1 MQISGPVCFLLSPA
15 ASYITGVTIMV
26 DGGWG
31 NYRTPYEVPDHST
44 WPMELHTD
52 FPLPNN
58 DKDGEPSLKS
68 KL

>member
-1 MQISGPVCFLLSPA
+1 
-15 ASYITGVTIMV
+15 MV

-31 NYRTPYEVPDHST
+31 IYRSTYEVEDHNT

-52 FPLPNN
+52 FPLSTPEQ
-58 DKDGEPSLKS
+58 DEDDALPKS